1 MDAQWIRS
9 RCLALPGVTE
19 DLKWEKDLCF
29 LVGGRMFCVLVL
41 DGPFSAS
48 LKVDPE
54 EYDALLDTPDI
65 LPAPYLARYKWVQI
79 RGPKAFDHK
88 QWGARLERSYALVVA
103 SLPSRIRRDLAE
115 LN

>member
-54 EYDALLDTPDI
+54 EYDALLDTADI
-65 LPAPYLARYKWVQI
+65 HPAPYLARYKWVQI
-79 RGPKAFDHK
+79 LGPKTFDHTE
-88 QWGARLERSYALVVA
+88 WGARLERSYELVVA
-103 SLPSRIRRDLAE
+103 SLPAKIRRDLAD